1 MLTEEWGL
9 REGPTAL
16 LTEWLRTQTMEN
28 STDYAI
34 THTHAWLSALAL
46 VPGPSDLLSNN
57 TVGFCFSL
65 STCLLVLSSFIALSL

>member
-1 MLTEEWGL
+1 
-9 REGPTAL
+9 
-16 LTEWLRTQTMEN
+16 MEN

-57 TVGFCFSL
+57 TIGFCFSL
-65 STCLLVLSSFIALSL
+65 STLPACAVFLYCFFRVTS